1 MGDYSGLSRRAQCSP
16 RVLIRKRRR
25 QKDREIEREGER
37 LEDVNTAGFELG
49 SCRMSRSLSRAKEGI
64 SGREHKC

>member
-37 LEDVNTAGFELG
+37 LEDVNTAGFEDRKRVPDPRNLVA
-49 SCRMSRSLSRAKEGI
+49 SRR
-64 SGREHKC
+64 